1 MCVADISY
9 LEFSQ
14 CETSSDSCS
23 SVILDCRA
31 LNDWSKSVDWSRSD
45 SCGLC
50 ETSSSASVL
59 SCWLVEM
66 YSYSSLPI
74 LVEMGVGDDVIV
86 LDCLCGGLA
95 CVIAGE
101 IGVADHFDGS
111 KTQQERV
118 VEDVVEVIAS
128 RRSGS
133 RTFLR

>member
-1 MCVADISY
+1 MYSQIASGIDVCACWKFSY

-14 CETSSDSCS
+14 CETTSNSCS

-31 LNDWSKSVDWSRSD
+31 LNDRSKSVSWSRSD

-50 ETSSSASVL
+50 ETSGSASVL

-95 CVIAGE
+95 CCQ
-101 IGVADHFDGS
+101 D
-111 KTQQERV
+111 
-118 VEDVVEVIAS
+118 
-128 RRSGS
+128 
-133 RTFLR
+133 LWN